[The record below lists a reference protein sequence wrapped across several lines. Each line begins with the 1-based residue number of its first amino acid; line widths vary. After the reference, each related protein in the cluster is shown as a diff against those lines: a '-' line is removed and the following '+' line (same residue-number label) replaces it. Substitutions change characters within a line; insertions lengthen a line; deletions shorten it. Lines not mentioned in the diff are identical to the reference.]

1 MQRSYNDESIRLH
14 AELNK
19 RLEKLEDLVGNL
31 SSSIS
36 EEIEVLEG
44 QSGLRLVP
52 LVLKLRR
59 RATRRP

>member
-36 EEIEVLEG
+36 EEMEVLEG

-52 LVLKLRR
+52 
-59 RATRRP
+59 